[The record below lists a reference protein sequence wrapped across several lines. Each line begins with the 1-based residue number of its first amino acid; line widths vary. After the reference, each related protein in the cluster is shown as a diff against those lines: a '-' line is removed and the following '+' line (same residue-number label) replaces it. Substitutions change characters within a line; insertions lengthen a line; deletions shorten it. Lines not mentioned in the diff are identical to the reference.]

1 MSRRNFRSSSACA
14 LLALSAIA
22 AAPSRAQAQACCAG
36 GSAVTPARLELH
48 EEALAGI
55 ELRAGSALGSYE
67 PGGQHLGNSPGATE
81 LDFEEDLFGAV
92 RVLRR
97 GQVALLVPLVET
109 QRQTRTDGGHLGGG
123 IGDVN
128 ASVRYD
134 FLVAGESLYVPGVAL
149 LAGVTFPTGTAP
161 EAATA
166 PLAVDATGIGAWQAN
181 VALALEQTYGP
192 WLINA
197 TGIAAKRTARFGQTL
212 GTQITLLAAGAYTF
226 DNDAA
231 VALSVSYAFEGDA
244 TNSDGTAVAESSKRL
259 TTLSLSGL
267 WPVSDAWRLSAGLYV
282 EPPLSGFGTNQP
294 SVSGLT
300 LTVIRS
306 WS

>member
-1 MSRRNFRSSSACA
+1 MRQVLADLRRQLSQGAAIDDQASVASVAC
-14 LLALSAIA
+14 
-22 AAPSRAQAQACCAG
+22 
-36 GSAVTPARLELH
+36 
-48 EEALAGI
+48 
-55 ELRAGSALGSYE
+55 
-67 PGGQHLGNSPGATE
+67 
-81 LDFEEDLFGAV
+81 
-92 RVLRR
+92 RVLQRLDR
-97 GQVALLVPLVET
+97 T
-109 QRQTRTDGGHLGGG
+109 QR
-123 IGDVN
+123 
-128 ASVRYD
+128 
-134 FLVAGESLYVPGVAL
+134 PAL
-149 LAGVTFPTGTAP
+149 RPV
-161 EAATA
+161 
-166 PLAVDATGIGAWQAN
+166 
-181 VALALEQTYGP
+181 
-192 WLINA
+192 INA

-244 TNSDGTAVAESSKRL
+244 TNSDGTTVAESSKRL